1 MNKFIFSSIF
11 ILFINLVS
19 AQVLRQHRVD
29 AQDTLESIAQRY
41 AVLPEDI
48 VLLNPEAK
56 AQLNPGKLLLIP
68 NPIQKKA
75 SKTEEIQEVV
85 SYKVHRVKKKET
97 LYSIAKKYNV
107 TVEAI
112 KDNNQQLFE
121 APLQFKDKIYIPKF
135 KMRTVVVT
143 PKALRAYKVQS
154 KEGKW
159 RIAYKFGISVQE
171 LEALNP
177 NMGPDLELGQTL
189 FVPNIEAAEEQT
201 VTEAGFDFYKVLPKE
216 GYYRLYKKLGI
227 SQDSLEQLNPNLKQT
242 GLKQGMV
249 LKVPKASTEG
259 VDLYSTDLSKQIKYL
274 SPKKIALLL
283 PFKSNSIDFDS
294 IQLAKQ
300 QIQRDG
306 YIRIATEFYAGVEM
320 ALDSA
325 KALGISTNLDVF
337 DTEAKPQIIRQL
349 LVSKDFSKYDLVLGP
364 MTLKNCQLVAES
376 LKTTNTAVVSPF
388 VKFDSRNSNLIQS
401 IPGDQWMADK
411 LLTYAK
417 KDSIP
422 HQTVVISDSKSMN
435 RIAKIR
441 NVYPDLKILT
451 SERDIEGKEQYY
463 IEFESVQKAL
473 SPGRTLVFLETN
485 NESFAS
491 NVTSM
496 LNGLNGLTLELQEA
510 ENEAEEEVEIEVE
523 RELIL
528 MTTNHNKAFKGS
540 HISNS
545 DLSNLNF
552 QFPSVYNYN
561 EGLSDFG
568 KNYKSRYGNYP
579 SRYATRGFDLALDL
593 LLRLAAFEFL
603 YMELT
608 NTQTKYLENK
618 FKYAQPQSGGYVNQS
633 AYILKYQ
640 DLFVIKMED

>member
-41 AVLPEDI
+41 GVLPEDI

-56 AQLNPGKLLLIP
+56 AQLNPGKLLVIP

-112 KDNNQQLFE
+112 KENNQQLFE
-121 APLQFKDKIYIPKF
+121 VPLQFKDKIYIPKF

-143 PKALRAYKVQS
+143 SKALRAYKVQP

-177 NMGPDLELGQTL
+177 NMGLDLELGQTL

-201 VTEAGFDFYKVLPKE
+201 VTEVGFDFYKVLPKE

-441 NVYPDLKILT
+441 SVYPDLKILT

>member
-1 MNKFIFSSIF
+1 MNKFIFSSIL

-19 AQVLRQHRVD
+19 AQILRQHRVD
-29 AQDTLESIAQRY
+29 VQDTLESIAQRY
-41 AVLPEDI
+41 GVLPEDI

-56 AQLNPGKLLLIP
+56 VKLNAGKLLVIP
-68 NPIQKKA
+68 NPIQNKA
-75 SKTEEIQEVV
+75 SKTKEIQEVV

-112 KDNNQQLFE
+112 KENNQQLFE
-121 APLQFKDKIYIPKF
+121 VPLQFKDKIYIPKF
-135 KMRTVVVT
+135 KIRTVVLT
-143 PKALRAYKVQS
+143 PNALRSYKVKP

-159 RIAYKFGISVQE
+159 RIAYKFGISVLE

-177 NMGPDLELGQTL
+177 NIGPDLELGQTL
-189 FVPNIEAAEEQT
+189 FVPNIEVAEEQT
-201 VTEAGFDFYKVLPKE
+201 FTEADFDFYKVLPKE
-216 GYYRLYKKLGI
+216 GFYRLYKKLGI
-227 SQDSLEQLNPNLKQT
+227 TQDSLEQLNPILKVT

-249 LKVPKASTEG
+249 LKVPIASTEG
-259 VDLYSTDLSKQIKYL
+259 VDLHSTDLSQQIKYL

-300 QIQRDG
+300 QIQLDG
-306 YIRIATEFYAGVEM
+306 YIRISTEFYSGVEM

-337 DTEAKPQIIRQL
+337 DTEAKPEIIRQL
-349 LVSKDFSKYDLVLGP
+349 LISKDFSKYDLVLGP
-364 MTLKNCQLVAES
+364 MTLINCQLVAES
-376 LKTTNTAVVSPF
+376 LKSTNTAVVSPF
-388 VKFDSRNSNLIQS
+388 VKFDIRNSNLIQT
-401 IPGDQWMADK
+401 IPSDQWMANK

-441 NVYPDLKILT
+441 SVYPDLKILT

-510 ENEAEEEVEIEVE
+510 ENESEEEVEIEVE

-528 MTTNHNKAFKGS
+528 MTTNHNKAFKGN

-561 EGLSDFG
+561 EDLSDFG

-593 LLRLAAFEFL
+593 LLRLAAFESC
-603 YMELT
+603 YNELT

-618 FKYAQPQSGGYVNQS
+618 FKYAQPQSGGFINQS

-640 DLFVIKMED
+640 DLFIIKMED

>member
-41 AVLPEDI
+41 GVLPEDI

-56 AQLNPGKLLLIP
+56 AQLNPGKLLVIP

-143 PKALRAYKVQS
+143 SKALRAYKVQP

-177 NMGPDLELGQTL
+177 NMGLELELGQTL

-201 VTEAGFDFYKVLPKE
+201 VTKVGFDFYKVLPKE

-441 NVYPDLKILT
+441 SVYPDLKILT

>member
-41 AVLPEDI
+41 GVLPEDI

-56 AQLNPGKLLLIP
+56 AQLNPGKLLVIP

-143 PKALRAYKVQS
+143 PKALRAYKVQP

-159 RIAYKFGISVQE
+159 RIAYKFGISVLE

-201 VTEAGFDFYKVLPKE
+201 VTEEGFDFYKVLPKE

-227 SQDSLEQLNPNLKQT
+227 SQDSLKQLNPNLKQT

-283 PFKSNSIDFDS
+283 PFKSNSINFDS

-364 MTLKNCQLVAES
+364 MTLKNCQLVSES
-376 LKTTNTAVVSPF
+376 LKPTNTAVVSPF
-388 VKFDSRNSNLIQS
+388 VKFDTRNSNLIQT
-401 IPGDQWMADK
+401 IPSDQWMANK

-441 NVYPDLKILT
+441 SVYPDLKILT

-473 SPGRTLVFLETN
+473 SPGNT
-485 NESFAS
+485 SFF
-491 NVTSM
+491 
-496 LNGLNGLTLELQEA
+496 
-510 ENEAEEEVEIEVE
+510 
-523 RELIL
+523 R
-528 MTTNHNKAFKGS
+528 K
-540 HISNS
+540 
-545 DLSNLNF
+545 
-552 QFPSVYNYN
+552 
-561 EGLSDFG
+561 
-568 KNYKSRYGNYP
+568 
-579 SRYATRGFDLALDL
+579 
-593 LLRLAAFEFL
+593 
-603 YMELT
+603 
-608 NTQTKYLENK
+608 
-618 FKYAQPQSGGYVNQS
+618 
-633 AYILKYQ
+633 
-640 DLFVIKMED
+640 

>member
-41 AVLPEDI
+41 GVLPEDI

-56 AQLNPGKLLLIP
+56 AQLNPGKLLVIP

-143 PKALRAYKVQS
+143 SKALRAYKVQP

-177 NMGPDLELGQTL
+177 NMGLELELGQTL

-201 VTEAGFDFYKVLPKE
+201 VTEVGFDFYKVLPKE

-441 NVYPDLKILT
+441 SVYPDLKILT

>member
-41 AVLPEDI
+41 GVLPEDI

-56 AQLNPGKLLLIP
+56 AQLNPGKLLVIP

-143 PKALRAYKVQS
+143 SKALRAYKVQP

-177 NMGPDLELGQTL
+177 NMGLELELGQTL

-201 VTEAGFDFYKVLPKE
+201 VTEVGFDFYKVLPKE

-227 SQDSLEQLNPNLKQT
+227 TQDSLEQLNPNLKQT

-441 NVYPDLKILT
+441 SVYPDLKILT

>member
-41 AVLPEDI
+41 GVLPEDI

-56 AQLNPGKLLLIP
+56 AQLNPGKLLVIP

-143 PKALRAYKVQS
+143 SKALRAYKVQP

-177 NMGPDLELGQTL
+177 NMGLELELGQTL

-201 VTEAGFDFYKVLPKE
+201 VTEVGFDFYKVLPKE

-441 NVYPDLKILT
+441 SVYPDLKILT

-593 LLRLAAFEFL
+593 LLRLAAFDFL

-608 NTQTKYLENK
+608 NT
-618 FKYAQPQSGGYVNQS
+618 
-633 AYILKYQ
+633 
-640 DLFVIKMED
+640 

>member
-41 AVLPEDI
+41 GVLQEDI

-56 AQLNPGKLLLIP
+56 AQLNPGKLLVIP
-68 NPIQKKA
+68 NPIQKKVF
-75 SKTEEIQEVV
+75 KTKEIQKVI

-97 LYSIAKKYNV
+97 LHSIAKKYNV

-121 APLQFKDKIYIPKF
+121 APLKFKDKIYIPKF
-135 KMRTVVVT
+135 KMQTVVVT
-143 PKALRAYKVQS
+143 PKALRVYKVKP

-159 RIAYKFGISVQE
+159 RIAYKFGISVLE

-227 SQDSLEQLNPNLKQT
+227 SQDSLEQLNPVLKQT

-337 DTEAKPQIIRQL
+337 DTEANPNKTSRL
-349 LVSKDFSKYDLVLGP
+349 LSSEDFSKYDLVLGP

-376 LKTTNTAVVSPF
+376 LKTTNTPVVSPF
-388 VKFDSRNSNLIQS
+388 VKFDKRSSNLIQS
-401 IPGDQWMADK
+401 IPDDQWMADK

-422 HQTVVISDSKSMN
+422 HQTVVISDSKSMD
-435 RIAKIR
+435 RVAKIR
-441 NVYPDLKILT
+441 NAYPDLKILT
-451 SERDIEGKEQYY
+451 SKRDIEGKEQYY

-510 ENEAEEEVEIEVE
+510 ENDAEEEVEIEVE

-552 QFPSVYNYN
+552 QFPSVYNYK

-568 KNYKSRYGNYP
+568 KNYNSRYGNYP

-593 LLRLAAFEFL
+593 LLRLAAFESC
-603 YMELT
+603 YEELT
-608 NTQTKYLENK
+608 NNQTKYLENK
-618 FKYAQPQSGGYVNQS
+618 FKYAQPQSGGFINQS

-640 DLFVIKMED
+640 DLFILKMED